1 MKAILIDVKNQVVK
15 EVEHDDTLKNIYE
28 LVDCRTF
35 DVVNIDG
42 VNTIYVDDEGLYK
55 ENQLYFEY
63 FVTETSAKLAGN
75 GLILG
80 LDRETGDSV
89 SPTINVE
96 EVENCV
102 RFLPEGFGIEPD
114 FRITEWN

>member
-63 FVTETSAKLAGN
+63 FGTETSVKLAGN

-89 SPTINVE
+89 SPTISVE

-102 RFLPEGFGIEPD
+102 RFLPEGFSIEAD
-114 FRITEWN
+114 FRITEWT